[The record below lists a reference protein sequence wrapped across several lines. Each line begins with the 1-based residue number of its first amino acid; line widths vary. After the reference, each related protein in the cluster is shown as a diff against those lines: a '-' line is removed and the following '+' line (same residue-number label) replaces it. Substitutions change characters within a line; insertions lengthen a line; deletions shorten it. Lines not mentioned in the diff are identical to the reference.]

1 MGVEHLEVVI
11 PVRLERDKGSRDDH
25 PMRKVTREVAFDP
38 SSWTEERRAFVA
50 DIFDGEAPNWHTREV
65 PGRYDALNDALDRGG
80 VPTDG
85 PALELGSGTGLS
97 TPLLRERFPGL
108 LAGDL
113 AIEMLRLAPADAAP
127 RLQCDSTR
135 LPFADGALQVVLA
148 INMLLF
154 PNELDRV
161 LAPDGVLVWVNT
173 SGEQTPIYL
182 PADDVVAA
190 MGDGWVGT
198 ASEAG
203 TGTWC
208 VARRASR

>member
-38 SSWTEERRAFVA
+38 ASWTEERRAFVA

-127 RLQCDSTR
+127 RLQCDSTQ

-190 MGDGWVGT
+190 MGDGWTGT

-203 TGTWC
+203 PGTWC
-208 VARRASR
+208 VARRARS